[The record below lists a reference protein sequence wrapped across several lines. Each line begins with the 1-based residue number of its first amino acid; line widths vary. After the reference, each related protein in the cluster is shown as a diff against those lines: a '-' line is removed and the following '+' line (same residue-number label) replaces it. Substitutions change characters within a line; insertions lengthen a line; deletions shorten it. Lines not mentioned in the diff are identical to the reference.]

1 MTTAVVP
8 HSCPPETHSTWPQ
21 ARSVKSLRSRHQDR
35 YSGDRSLTPREI
47 MALEQSRGNPCSYK
61 QAWRTLGAARAEAVG
76 GKAEW
81 VDPCRHGDVEGP
93 PPLPQE
99 LQEQVDTF
107 KAAEPEP
114 APDPESWK
122 RRREED
128 ERDRRERAQ
137 FLQRYEDEREIR
149 LGAYAREHRGIPRLE
164 DDRGEGLEPFV
175 NRLLPATAR
184 ARDARDRVRFAED
197 SDEESE
203 SASAVSEG

>member
-1 MTTAVVP
+1 MDLLALTQSRLLSSPLPIFHGPVP
-8 HSCPPETHSTWPQ
+8 YTKGASFESFEAAKDAFLRHTVTRGLSYKVLRSDKSRSRYLASCRSSSCPF
-21 ARSVKSLRSRHQDR
+21 R
-35 YSGDRSLTPREI
+35 I
-47 MALEQSRGNPCSYK
+47 
-61 QAWRTLGAARAEAVG
+61 
-76 GKAEW
+76 
-81 VDPCRHGDVEGP
+81 
-93 PPLPQE
+93 
-99 LQEQVDTF
+99 
-107 KAAEPEP
+107 
-114 APDPESWK
+114 

-128 ERDRRERAQ
+128 ERDRRENAQ
-137 FLQRYEDEREIR
+137 FLQQYEDEREIR